1 MASSFTPTGATG
13 GAFVCEAGDYAIGR
27 SSVTT
32 AAPTTEVTF
41 RFNVARR
48 PLVMRVGS
56 SAGGQQ
62 IVEDIT
68 FQPGDYVHTF
78 TPGASPY
85 YIEFQLREVGQAVLS
100 GLARVA
106 PGLLSLPTP
115 FDGATLRSI
124 RSEQSLN
131 TMWLADGRNNP
142 RVLTRLG
149 TTSWGLRLFQPKDGP
164 FEENEVSGITLTPSA
179 KTGTSTV
186 TASGPVFKATDAGSL
201 IRLTQAGQYETASG
215 NALNVTSDTI
225 RVSGTG
231 AAVRTFYYAISGTF
245 VASVTLQRSV
255 GSEANWTDVVT
266 VTSATST
273 SLNDTL
279 DGQIVYYRLKV
290 TAWTSGTAVME
301 LTYSGGVTYGV
312 GRIFSVTADNAVTV
326 DVLEPFAATT
336 ATSIWARGSWS
347 DRYGWPSFPALFD
360 GRLSFLRAGR
370 RWQSVSDDYESF
382 DLGSQADRAISGTIP
397 GQMNIPRWAK
407 ARDRLMIGTGGGEGY
422 ISAGRDDE
430 VMIPD
435 NARARI
441 RTDRGSLD
449 ADAALVDGA
458 PAFIHRSGRK
468 INLMVW
474 DGNGYSLVNLSRL
487 HRDIA
492 GVGTGSLLELAYQ
505 HEPEPRLYAVRDD
518 GQCATMLLSVAEQV
532 GGWTRINPTREIFE
546 ILTRS
551 GDTIVTRSG
560 DTIVAR
566 SYAQIESVCVVPGTP
581 EDHVYRV
588 VSRTIGGSTVRCVEK
603 QARERWTSSSAAWRL
618 EAALEY
624 SGSSTSTLTGLNHL
638 EGLSVY
644 VWGNGRVSGPHTVSG
659 GSVTTS
665 FPVTYAIVGLKY
677 QGFYRGPRA
686 PNITKTKKIER
697 LGIVLHNTVGGGV
710 SWGQDFDEMSTLDD
724 RSREDATYDSAL
736 PVYSEDVEFPL
747 SGSWSTDARV
757 CVRFEGIGPA
767 TVLGLAVTTAS

>member
-1 MASSFTPTGATG
+1 MASSFTATGATG

-32 AAPTTEVTF
+32 AATTSEVSF
-41 RFNVARR
+41 KFNVARR
-48 PLVMRVGS
+48 PLVLRVGS
-56 SAGGQQ
+56 TAGGQE
-62 IVEDIT
+62 IVEDIE
-68 FQPGDYVHTF
+68 FPPGDYVHTF
-78 TPGASPY
+78 TPGVSPY
-85 YIEFQLREVGQAVLS
+85 YLEFQLREVGQATLS
-100 GLARVA
+100 GLERVA
-106 PGLLSLPTP
+106 PGLLTLPTP
-115 FDGATLRSI
+115 FQGATLRSI

-131 TMWLADGRNNP
+131 VMWLADGRTKP
-142 RVLTRLG
+142 RVLARFG
-149 TTSWGLRLFQPKDGP
+149 TASWGLRLFQPKDGP
-164 FEENEVSGITLTPSA
+164 FEGNEISGITLTPSTR
-179 KTGTSTV
+179 TGTSV
-186 TASGPVFKATDAGSL
+186 ITASGPVFKATDAGSL
-201 IRLTQAGQYETASG
+201 IRLTQNGQYETASG
-215 NALNVTSDTI
+215 NALNVTSETI

-231 AAVRTFYYAISGTF
+231 AAVRTFYYTVSGTF

-255 GSEANWTDVVT
+255 GGETNWADVTT
-266 VTSATST
+266 VTSATSA
-273 SLNDTL
+273 SLNDAL

-290 TAWTSGTAVME
+290 TAWTSGTATMD
-301 LTYSGGVTYGV
+301 LTYSGGVTDGV
-312 GRIFSVTADNAVTV
+312 ARIFTVDADNAVTV
-326 DVLEPFAATT
+326 DVLEPFSTT
-336 ATSIWARGSWS
+336 DATSIWSRGSWS

-382 DLGSQADRAISGTIP
+382 ALGFEADQSISGTIP

-430 VMIPD
+430 VMTPD

-441 RTDRGSLD
+441 RTDRGSID
-449 ADAALVDGA
+449 ADAALVDGS

-468 INLMVW
+468 VNLMVW

-518 GQCATMLLSVAEQV
+518 GECATMLLSVAEQV
-532 GGWTRINPTREIFE
+532 GGWSRIDPTG
-546 ILTRS
+546 TN
-551 GDTIVTRSG
+551 
-560 DTIVAR
+560 AK
-566 SYAQIESVCVVPGTP
+566 IESVCVVPGTP

-588 VSRTIGGSTVRCVEK
+588 VSRTIGGSTVRYVEK

-624 SGSSTSTLTGLNHL
+624 SGASTSTLTGLSHL
-638 EGLSVY
+638 EGQSVY
-644 VWGNGRVSGPHTVSG
+644 VWGNGRISGPHTVSG

-665 FPVTYAIVGLKY
+665 FAVTYAIVGLKY

-686 PNITKTKKIER
+686 PNITKSKKIER

-710 SWGQDFDEMSTLDD
+710 SWGQDFTEMSTLDD
-724 RSREDATYDSAL
+724 RSTEDTTYDSVL
-736 PVYSEDVEFPL
+736 PVYSEDVDFPL
-747 SGSWSTDARV
+747 SGSWSNDARV
-757 CVRFEGIGPA
+757 CVRLEGVGPA
-767 TVLGLAVTTAS
+767 TILGLAVTTAS